1 MTFRMKKFII
11 TILAFLYISSTTG
24 ATVHFHYCMGEL
36 VQLGLW
42 HSESNKCGE
51 CGMEK
56 NNAKPN
62 SCCKDEHKQIKIEK
76 DQKATAAI
84 EMLQLIAN
92 ATPASIIEIPLDDLS
107 SVTEEN
113 PLSHAP
119 PRNSDVA
126 VYIRNCVFRI

>member
-1 MTFRMKKFII
+1 MKKIII

-36 VQLGLW
+36 VQWGLW
-42 HSESNKCGE
+42 HSDTNKCGE

-62 SCCKDEHKQIKIEK
+62 SCCKDEYKLVKIEK

-84 EMLQLIAN
+84 EMLQLIAYT
-92 ATPASIIEIPLDDLS
+92 APLSIIEIPVHDFF

-113 PLSHAP
+113 PFSHAP
-119 PRNSDVA
+119 PRSSGIA
-126 VYIRNCVFRI
+126 VYIRNCIFLI

>member
-1 MTFRMKKFII
+1 MKKFFI
-11 TILAFLYISSTTG
+11 TIFAFLYISSSTG

-42 HSESNKCGE
+42 HSETNKCGE

-62 SCCKDEHKQIKIEK
+62 SCCKDEYKLVKVEK

-84 EMLQLIAN
+84 EILQLIAL
-92 ATPASIIEIPLDDLS
+92 AAPVSIIELPAHNFS
-107 SVTEEN
+107 SVIEDN
-113 PLSHAP
+113 PVNHAP
-119 PRNSDVA
+119 PRRDTIA

>member
-1 MTFRMKKFII
+1 MLFQMKKFLI
-11 TILAFLYISSTTG
+11 TILAFLYISSTVG

-42 HSESNKCGE
+42 HSETNKCGT

-62 SCCKDEHKQIKIEK
+62 SCCKDEHKLVKIEK

-84 EMLQLIAN
+84 EMLQLFSYA
-92 ATPASIIEIPLDDLS
+92 APVSFIEAPEHDLS

-113 PLSHAP
+113 PFSHAP
-119 PRNSDVA
+119 PRSSTIA